1 MANIQNFFISKAP
14 KINIPPGEYE
24 GVLNIQHSCIVE
36 GNGATLWSK
45 IGAALIVS
53 APNVTIRNL
62 RVERTIKTADFIA
75 VDILSNNVILENVE
89 IYGDIRGFENP
100 AAYWDLPRTINFD
113 SFAADERNEF
123 VEKLTVGENCQVIN
137 SVYGLKVEP
146 QILSPGENEL
156 KFTIEPMKDGMILYG
171 NLILE
176 TSKKILRRIYLS
188 GRAKKG
194 AEIKR
199 LPKVSK
205 PFQKA
210 HEVVK
215 NPPSQKIS
223 PQSVKSSSS
232 NRSVSSNKNSNI
244 PKSTPKSENFKVIFE
259 AKKMPVGMA
268 IDAYAFCLNVN
279 EKVRSDEDMIFFNN
293 PRHESFGV
301 YLESK
306 NGVNGVVLDL
316 KRVPQN
322 IQDIA
327 IYFAIYDEGN
337 RSENNFSKIISPEVT
352 IYSDGNV
359 FYKFF
364 PNLKQEKILKAL
376 DFYRNNDTWKT
387 RISATGYYGDI
398 RKICENYGVEVI

>member
-36 GNGATLWSK
+36 GNGATLWTK

-53 APNVTIRNL
+53 APNVTIKNL
-62 RVERTIKTADFIA
+62 RVERTMRTEDFIA

-89 IYGDIRGFENP
+89 IYGDIRGFENSS
-100 AAYWDLPRTINFD
+100 ACWNLPRTINFD
-113 SFAADERNEF
+113 CFAADERNEF
-123 VEKLTVGENCQVIN
+123 VEKLTVGENCRVIN

-156 KFTIEPMKDGMILYG
+156 KFTVEPMKDGMILYG

-194 AEIKR
+194 AEIRR
-199 LPKVSK
+199 LPKVSE
-205 PFQKA
+205 PSQKA
-210 HEVVK
+210 PKVAK
-215 NPPSQKIS
+215 NPPSQKIL
-223 PQSVKSSSS
+223 PQSVKPSSS

-244 PKSTPKSENFKVIFE
+244 PNSTPKSKNFKVIFE
-259 AKKMPVGMA
+259 SGKLPVGMS
-268 IDAYAFCLNVN
+268 IDAYAFCLGTDN
-279 EKVRSDEDMIFFNN
+279 KICSDGDMVFFNN

-306 NGVNGVVLDL
+306 NGVCGVGLDL
-316 KRVPQN
+316 GSVPQN

-337 RSENNFSKIISPEVT
+337 RAENNFSKIISPEVT
-352 IYSDGNV
+352 IYNDENV

-364 PNLKQEKILKAL
+364 PNLNQEKIFKAL
-376 DFYRNNDTWKT
+376 DFYRNNDTWKI
-387 RISATGYYGDI
+387 RISATGYYEDI